1 MSANLTPLPLILLN
15 QREVLER
22 TSLSKSTLYREIAA
36 GRFPEP
42 LRISPNRVAWPVAV
56 IASWIAGHAGGK
68 G

>member
-1 MSANLTPLPLILLN
+1 MSAKLTPLPLILLN

-56 IASWIAGHAGGK
+56 IASWIASHTGGK